1 MLRMRMTEV
10 TSLKEYQLR
19 LLLATITTTCC
30 TMSVLQ
36 CLTSVILELVATTRD
51 AQATLAM
58 SRSSKS
64 AQKLKRKQ
72 AFDDDEASTDSDD
85 TRGIKTA
92 RTSSR
97 PTPTSS
103 TNQFQRPLSR
113 KPTRR
118 TKTWESREK
127 MKTAHVSVDNI
138 VPELPQKTFSSWKEF
153 EAARRS
159 YEAKHFLCYRVR
171 SSESAEKYNS
181 RPDVSQLPAGFGY
194 YFRRMWCT
202 HAPRGE
208 GRRDKDSRYTGC
220 EAGYLVRSEEVI
232 SDGQAKWQVCVVPGT
247 EISTHNHKTNK
258 IIYDSYRGAKSM
270 PLPPQVR
277 KELGLLK
284 QVNTST
290 ANINRYL
297 SNKLG
302 GCMW

>member
-1 MLRMRMTEV
+1 
-10 TSLKEYQLR
+10 
-19 LLLATITTTCC
+19 
-30 TMSVLQ
+30 
-36 CLTSVILELVATTRD
+36 
-51 AQATLAM
+51 
-58 SRSSKS
+58 
-64 AQKLKRKQ
+64 
-72 AFDDDEASTDSDD
+72 
-85 TRGIKTA
+85 
-92 RTSSR
+92 
-97 PTPTSS
+97 
-103 TNQFQRPLSR
+103 
-113 KPTRR
+113 
-118 TKTWESREK
+118 

-202 HAPRGE
+202 HGSTQAPRGE
-208 GRRDKDSRYTGC
+208 GRRDKDSRYTGY

-232 SDGQAKWQVCVVPGT
+232 SDGQAEWQVCVVPGT